1 MMDELA
7 IILVRGI
14 GIGAIYA
21 LIAMSFN
28 VVHNASGVLNF
39 AQGNLLVVGGLFA
52 ATALAASHG
61 HWGWILMLA
70 VAVAALGLAVGFQ
83 GFVTLLPLRSSVD
96 QHSWLVTTL
105 AAAVIINGIILIAIG
120 SEPLNARSPFAS
132 VPLLGAGT
140 PAPYLLTTAL
150 AVSWWAA
157 LHWFHRSTETGIAMR
172 AVAQDLEAARAAGLP
187 VRRLQLYAFAISGLI
202 TGSAGFVA
210 APVLSMAN
218 DSGIGY
224 STHGFVAAVIGGLG
238 SNAGALV
245 GGLGI
250 GIVSMYAAF
259 QYGGEFQSAVSLGVL
274 VAVLMLRPEGLFGRA
289 SGRRV

>member
-1 MMDELA
+1 MDELA
-7 IILVRGI
+7 IILIRGI

-39 AQGNLLVVGGLFA
+39 AQGNLLIVGGLFG
-52 ATALAASHG
+52 ATALAAGHG
-61 HWGWILMLA
+61 QLGWIAMLA
-70 VAVAALGLAVGFQ
+70 VAIVVLGVAVAFQ

-105 AAAVIINGIILIAIG
+105 AAAVIINGIIVVAIG

-132 VPLLGAGT
+132 VPMFGART
-140 PAPYLLTTAL
+140 PAPYILATAL
-150 AVSWWAA
+150 AFLWWAA
-157 LHWFHRSTETGIAMR
+157 LGWFHRSTEIGIAMR
-172 AVAQDLEAARAAGLP
+172 AVAQDLDAARAAGLP
-187 VRRLQLYAFAISGLI
+187 VRTLQLYAFAISGLI
-202 TGSAGFVA
+202 TGSIGFAA
-210 APVLSMAN
+210 APILSMAN

-224 STHGFVAAVIGGLG
+224 STQGFVAAVVGGLG

-245 GGLGI
+245 GGLAI

-259 QYGGEFQSAVSLGVL
+259 EYGGEYQTAVSLGVL
-274 VAVLMLRPEGLFGRA
+274 VVVLMLRPEGLFGRA